1 MHRHLAPA
9 LVLTLT
15 LLSSPAA
22 QAGPILDQS
31 FDPPFRFLY
40 AQLSDLYRAQ
50 TFTVG
55 RTGLLSDFAVL
66 ISSLGVD
73 LQTPTF
79 EIHPTV
85 GGLPVSG
92 SLPLALA
99 SIPLLPD
106 TDSTWYRVDISA
118 AGLVVGAGE
127 VYALVYPAA
136 AVSGDAAYWV
146 GEFNP
151 TYPGEWGTGD
161 YAGGAAYYAAGAGGP
176 WGPIGGDVGFQT
188 WVDEDYGP
196 KPVPEEPAS
205 LLLFGISLVGLR
217 AWRTRL
223 G

>member
-1 MHRHLAPA
+1 
-9 LVLTLT
+9 
-15 LLSSPAA
+15 
-22 QAGPILDQS
+22 
-31 FDPPFRFLY
+31 
-40 AQLSDLYRAQ
+40 
-50 TFTVG
+50 
-55 RTGLLSDFAVL
+55 VL

-73 LQTPTF
+73 RQTPTF

-106 TDSTWYRVDISA
+106 TDGTWYRVDVSA
-118 AGLVVGAGE
+118 AGLIVGPGE

-146 GEFNP
+146 GEYNP

-161 YAGGAAYYAAGAGGP
+161 YAGGAAYYASAGGGP

-188 WVDEDYGP
+188 WVDEDYAP
-196 KPVPEEPAS
+196 TPVVPEPAT
-205 LLLFGISLVGLR
+205 LLLLGAGLVGISAVR
-217 AWRTRL
+217 KRFR
-223 G
+223 